1 MYKYIFKRIIDLII
15 GICLLPFLVFLSLV
29 VWLLILFDDRG
40 PLFYSAPRMG
50 KDGKIFKMYKFRSM
64 KVNSPDIRNSDG
76 STFNGDTDPRVTKVG
91 RFLRAT
97 SIDEIP
103 QFINVLIGDMS
114 LIGPRPSLTTTP
126 YEHYSSIRKKRVSIK
141 PGVTGYSQAYYRNS
155 ITQEEKFQHDCE
167 YVDNISFV
175 NDCKIILKTI
185 HSVLK
190 KENIYISKK

>member
-1 MYKYIFKRIIDLII
+1 MYRSFFKRIIDII
-15 GICLLPFLVFLSLV
+15 AGICLFPFIILLSIFIWIIV
-29 VWLLILFDDRG
+29 IFDDRG
-40 PLFYSAPRMG
+40 PLFYAAPRMG
-50 KDGKIFKMYKFRSM
+50 KDGKVFKMYKFRSM

-76 STFNGDTDPRVTKVG
+76 STYNGDSDPRVTTVG

-126 YEHYSSIRKKRVSIK
+126 YEAYSEVRKKRVSVR

-155 ITQEEKFQHDCE
+155 ISQDEKFQHDCE
-167 YVDNISFV
+167 YVDNISLV
-175 NDCKIILKTI
+175 NDCKIILQTI
-185 HSVLK
+185 KSVIK
-190 KENIYISKK
+190 KENIYVSEK